1 MKRNI
6 LCTLA
11 VMAACAILVACGKTD
26 DQISPITPESNA
38 ASSEAEA
45 TPEPTPTL
53 PPYEANVLTGEAKGE
68 NYPEGQRITALMVN
82 NLVDARP
89 QRGLSKAQMLFE
101 IKVEGGIT
109 RFMPVFNDYHDIDE
123 IGPIRSGRDQFFQLI
138 LPWQALYIHE
148 GQSVVMQQYAL
159 DYDYGLLNNNDGAS
173 GYRDYNRVNWR
184 GLSYGNGLALEHTMY
199 TSGENI
205 EKYITNNNVDMNRT
219 YNSTFFNFVD
229 YRQDNPVRDL
239 TQSQDSQLTTKDGPV
254 VKDGEYVE
262 ISHSQSYKTRFLYDN
277 TNNVYLM
284 QQNFS
289 GNWRDTIDE
298 EYNDYQLQFPN
309 VIVLFTD
316 IHTYPGHEAKD
327 LQYVEYSWGGI
338 GYYFYGGKCEKIYWQ
353 KGTPLEA
360 LRLYYLDE
368 NGQCSDT
375 PCEINIGKSYVTIV
389 DVDEAINLKVG
400 NLADF
405 DLDAATVSAS
415 NTSIDADA
423 KAGESLGL
431 PPPTWSAQRA
441 TTRLWATPKAI
452 PRAPPRAAPPPIP
465 AMTAR
470 AWSLP
475 PSRTTPRS
483 RIPPTRAAQMT
494 PPAMTAVRIS
504 PGQTER
510 DAGAPRSCTSPLKPP
525 YRKKACPHA
534 FFARKVFQASAHV
547 CRLEWLLEFFSTV

>member
-205 EKYITNNNVDMNRT
+205 
-219 YNSTFFNFVD
+219 
-229 YRQDNPVRDL
+229 
-239 TQSQDSQLTTKDGPV
+239 
-254 VKDGEYVE
+254 GE
-262 ISHSQSYKTRFLYDN
+262 L
-277 TNNVYLM
+277 
-284 QQNFS
+284 
-289 GNWRDTIDE
+289 
-298 EYNDYQLQFPN
+298 
-309 VIVLFTD
+309 
-316 IHTYPGHEAKD
+316 
-327 LQYVEYSWGGI
+327 
-338 GYYFYGGKCEKIYWQ
+338 
-353 KGTPLEA
+353 
-360 LRLYYLDE
+360 
-368 NGQCSDT
+368 
-375 PCEINIGKSYVTIV
+375 
-389 DVDEAINLKVG
+389 
-400 NLADF
+400 
-405 DLDAATVSAS
+405 
-415 NTSIDADA
+415 
-423 KAGESLGL
+423 
-431 PPPTWSAQRA
+431 
-441 TTRLWATPKAI
+441 
-452 PRAPPRAAPPPIP
+452 
-465 AMTAR
+465 
-470 AWSLP
+470 
-475 PSRTTPRS
+475 
-483 RIPPTRAAQMT
+483 
-494 PPAMTAVRIS
+494 
-504 PGQTER
+504 
-510 DAGAPRSCTSPLKPP
+510 
-525 YRKKACPHA
+525 
-534 FFARKVFQASAHV
+534 RKVYCCCIWAMYTGNATDMAMPSDAMM
-547 CRLEWLLEFFSTV
+547 LPSDS

>member
-1 MKRNI
+1 
-6 LCTLA
+6 
-11 VMAACAILVACGKTD
+11 
-26 DQISPITPESNA
+26 
-38 ASSEAEA
+38 
-45 TPEPTPTL
+45 
-53 PPYEANVLTGEAKGE
+53 
-68 NYPEGQRITALMVN
+68 
-82 NLVDARP
+82 
-89 QRGLSKAQMLFE
+89 
-101 IKVEGGIT
+101 
-109 RFMPVFNDYHDIDE
+109 
-123 IGPIRSGRDQFFQLI
+123 
-138 LPWQALYIHE
+138 
-148 GQSVVMQQYAL
+148 MQQYAL
-159 DYDYGLLNNNDGAS
+159 DYDYGLLNNNNGAS

-262 ISHSQSYKTRFLYDN
+262 ISHSQSYKTRFLYDT

-316 IHTYPGHEAKD
+316 IHTYPGHETTD

-360 LRLYYLDE
+360 LRLYYLNE

-423 KAGESLGL
+423 KAGETLGASTTDL
-431 PPPTWSAQRA
+431 VSAARNNQA
-441 TTRLWATPKAI
+441 VGNTESNTQSTTQSSTTTNTSNDSQSVESAPQQDNTPQQDTADQSSADDTASDDSGEDIPWA
-452 PRAPPRAAPPPIP
+452 
-465 AMTAR
+465 
-470 AWSLP
+470 
-475 PSRTTPRS
+475 
-483 RIPPTRAAQMT
+483 
-494 PPAMTAVRIS
+494 
-504 PGQTER
+504 
-510 DAGAPRSCTSPLKPP
+510 D
-525 YRKKACPHA
+525 
-534 FFARKVFQASAHV
+534 
-547 CRLEWLLEFFSTV
+547 

>member
-148 GQSVVMQQYAL
+148 GESIVMQQYAL
-159 DYDYGLLNNNDGAS
+159 DYDYGLLNNNNGAS

-423 KAGESLGL
+423 KAGESLGTSTTDL
-431 PPPTWSAQRA
+431 VSAARNNQA
-441 TTRLWATPKAI
+441 VGNTESNTQSTTQSSTTTNTSNDSQSVESAPQQDNTPQQD
-452 PRAPPRAAPPPIP
+452 
-465 AMTAR
+465 TADQSS
-470 AWSLP
+470 ADD
-475 PSRTTPRS
+475 T
-483 RIPPTRAAQMT
+483 
-494 PPAMTAVRIS
+494 
-504 PGQTER
+504 
-510 DAGAPRSCTSPLKPP
+510 
-525 YRKKACPHA
+525 
-534 FFARKVFQASAHV
+534 ASADSG
-547 CRLEWLLEFFSTV
+547 EDIPWAD